1 MILLLLISPLI
12 LFAHEALEPTT
23 CTRQD
28 KTIVI
33 TKPKAGGYT
42 VTLPDAS
49 TRSLKAPTVHDKYD
63 PEKKQVFDIYSFAK
77 QGLNLKIKRPETK
90 GPVKKPFA
98 IWKGE
103 NYSCE

>member
-1 MILLLLISPLI
+1 MI
-12 LFAHEALEPTT
+12 A
-23 CTRQD
+23 
-28 KTIVI
+28 KT
-33 TKPKAGGYT
+33 KAGTYT
-42 VTLPDAS
+42 VTLPDS
-49 TRSLKAPTVHDKYD
+49 SRQSLKAPTVHDKYD
-63 PEKKQVFDIYSFAK
+63 PEKKQVFDTYSFAK